1 LPVAQDITPL
11 STLLPA
17 WTKIFHDFSRNGVIF
32 RLLLLGC
39 IFYASS
45 FKMLELMKA
54 LFLTFGLALASFYA
68 SAQISVDVTMK
79 QEQFL
84 PGESV
89 PVYVHVT
96 NRSGQTLHLG
106 DDNEWLSFLVE
117 SDDGFIVVKKSD
129 PSVIGAFDLG
139 SSEVATKRV
148 DLAPYFSLSR
158 NGRYKVTATLHIKA
172 WSTDVASSPK
182 KFNVIQG
189 AELWSQVFGVPD
201 PAVTNAPPAVR
212 KYTLVEAN
220 YLSDQLRLYVQ
231 VSDAVGGNL
240 KVHAIG
246 PMISFGQP
254 EAQLDPISNLHVLYQ
269 NGASTFTYAVVDP
282 DGDIT
287 QQEVYDYVTTRPRLH
302 QDDNGNISVY
312 GGVRR
317 VEMPQV
323 QAPDALPR

>member
-1 LPVAQDITPL
+1 
-11 STLLPA
+11 
-17 WTKIFHDFSRNGVIF
+17 
-32 RLLLLGC
+32 
-39 IFYASS
+39 
-45 FKMLELMKA
+45 MKA

>member
-1 LPVAQDITPL
+1 M
-11 STLLPA
+11 
-17 WTKIFHDFSRNGVIF
+17 F
-32 RLLLLGC
+32 
-39 IFYASS
+39 
-45 FKMLELMKA
+45 ELMKA
-54 LFLTFGLALASFYA
+54 LFLFLGLALAAFCA
-68 SAQISVDVTMK
+68 SAQVNVNVTMS

-96 NRSGQTLHLG
+96 NHSGQTLHLG

-117 SDDGFIVVKKSD
+117 SDDGFMVIKKSD
-129 PSVIGAFDLG
+129 PPVIGAFDLG

-148 DLAPYFSLSR
+148 DLAPYFSLTR

-172 WSTDVASSPK
+172 WNTDLTSAPQS
-182 KFNVIQG
+182 FDVIQG

-201 PAVTNAPPAVR
+201 PAVTNAPPLAR

-220 YLSDQLRLYVQ
+220 YLRDQLRLYVQ
-231 VSDAVGGNL
+231 VSDAGGGGL

-254 EAQLDPISNLHVLYQ
+254 EAQLDPASNLHVLYQ
-269 NGASTFTYAVVDP
+269 NGASTFSYAVVDP

-287 QQEVYDYVTTRPRLH
+287 QRELYDYVNTRPRLH

-317 VEMPQV
+317 VELPPV
-323 QAPDALPR
+323 QPPDAVSR

>member
-1 LPVAQDITPL
+1 M
-11 STLLPA
+11 
-17 WTKIFHDFSRNGVIF
+17 F
-32 RLLLLGC
+32 
-39 IFYASS
+39 
-45 FKMLELMKA
+45 ELMKA

-189 AELWSQVFGVPD
+189 AELWSQAFGVPD
-201 PAVTNAPPAVR
+201 SAATNAPPLVR

-220 YLSDQLRLYVQ
+220 YLREQLRLYVQ
-231 VSDAVGGNL
+231 VTDATGGSL
-240 KVHAIG
+240 KVNAIG

-254 EAQLDPISNLHVLYQ
+254 EAQLDPLSNLHILYQ
-269 NGASTFTYAVVDP
+269 NGASTFTYAVINP

-287 QQEVYDYVTTRPRLH
+287 QREVYDYVSTRPRLR
-302 QDDNGNISVY
+302 QDDNGTISVY

-317 VEMPQV
+317 VEMPPV
-323 QAPDALPR
+323 QAPDTLPR

>member
-1 LPVAQDITPL
+1 MV
-11 STLLPA
+11 
-17 WTKIFHDFSRNGVIF
+17 
-32 RLLLLGC
+32 
-39 IFYASS
+39 
-45 FKMLELMKA
+45 ELMKA
-54 LFLTFGLALASFYA
+54 LFLFLGLALTAFCA
-68 SAQISVDVTMK
+68 SAQINVSVTMD

-89 PVYVHVT
+89 PVHVHVT

-117 SDDGFIVVKKSD
+117 SEDGFIVLKKSD
-129 PSVIGAFDLG
+129 PDVVGAFDLG

-148 DLAPYFSLSR
+148 DLAPYFSLTRS
-158 NGRYKVTATLHIKA
+158 GRYKVTATLHIKA
-172 WSTDVASSPK
+172 WDTTVTSSPLE
-182 KFNVIQG
+182 FDVIEG

-201 PAVTNAPPAVR
+201 PAVTNAPPRVR

-220 YLSDQLRLYVQ
+220 YLRDQLRLYVQ
-231 VSDAVGGNL
+231 VSDAAGGDL
-240 KVHAIG
+240 KARSIG

-254 EAQLDPISNLHVLYQ
+254 EAQLDPVSNLHILYQ
-269 NGASTFTYAVVDP
+269 NGASTFTYAVVNP

-287 QQEVYDYVTTRPRLH
+287 QQEVYDYVSTRPRLR

-317 VEMPQV
+317 VEMPSV
-323 QAPDALPR
+323 EAPDALTH